1 MSEKITIT
9 FPDGNKKEVDK
20 GISGLELASQISK
33 SLAKESV
40 AVKINDEINKSINS
54 VNQKDLSLLNNKK
67 GKLMD
72 LRMELTGTISLN
84 YADVFSG
91 SPPSVQRRLGSMSWE
106 LYNTTSKQTKTH
118 ENTLNISIK
127 KYEDI
132 LDRFKKL

>member
-1 MSEKITIT
+1 
-9 FPDGNKKEVDK
+9 
-20 GISGLELASQISK
+20 
-33 SLAKESV
+33 
-40 AVKINDEINKSINS
+40 
-54 VNQKDLSLLNNKK
+54 
-67 GKLMD
+67 MD
-72 LRMELTGTISLN
+72 LRIELTGTISLN

>member
-1 MSEKITIT
+1 MRWVFYIFLVSQLFNFLGVFAEKI
-9 FPDGNKKEVDK
+9 K
-20 GISGLELASQISK
+20 
-33 SLAKESV
+33 
-40 AVKINDEINKSINS
+40 
-54 VNQKDLSLLNNKK
+54 KDLSELNNKK

-72 LRMELTGTISLN
+72 LRMELTGAISLN

-118 ENTLNISIK
+118 ESTLNISIK